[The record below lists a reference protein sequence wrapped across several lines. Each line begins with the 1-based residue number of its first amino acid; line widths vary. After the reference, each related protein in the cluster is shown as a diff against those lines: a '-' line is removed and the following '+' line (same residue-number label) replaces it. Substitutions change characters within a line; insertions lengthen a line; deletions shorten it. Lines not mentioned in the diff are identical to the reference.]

1 MSSNIQPT
9 PNPAATGG
17 NPTGTASRRP
27 YLKPEAG
34 TSWFTVKPTDD
45 IYGPCS
51 LEITIETAG
60 VLGQDGQPS
69 HIKAFCD
76 GFGDFASTCLVKG
89 YGIKS
94 GVWTVT
100 MDLASA
106 KAGASEEFVGSV
118 SDALTPY
125 FQTSSVLQRQHGFGK
140 ARCRVL
146 EGAVTRFVD
155 DLN

>member
-1 MSSNIQPT
+1 MSTNNQ
-9 PNPAATGG
+9 PNPNPGASGG
-17 NPTGTASRRP
+17 NPAGTTSRRP
-27 YLKPEAG
+27 HLKPESG

-51 LEITIETAG
+51 LEITIETLG
-60 VLGQDGQPS
+60 VLGQEGQPG
-69 HIKAFCD
+69 HIKTFCD
-76 GFGDFASTCLVKG
+76 GFSDFASTCLVKG

-94 GVWTVT
+94 GVWIVS
-100 MDLASA
+100 MDLASE
-106 KAGASEEFVGSV
+106 KAGATKEFVQSV
-118 SDALTPY
+118 SAALTPY
-125 FQTSSVLQRQHGFGK
+125 FQTSPVLQRQYAFSK